1 MKISFDE
8 KALKEFA
15 NEVARRKI
23 KVSIYSDRVSHL
35 LPWVSLATDNITSLS
50 VGEQETFLKS
60 LLLCAETAKAI
71 CKRRG
76 LNIEEGN

>member
-1 MKISFDE
+1 MEISFNE

-15 NEVARRKI
+15 SEVARRKI

-35 LPWVSLATDNITSLS
+35 LPWMSLAVDNITSLS

-60 LLLCAETAKAI
+60 LLLCTETAKAI

-76 LNIEEGN
+76 LDIEEGN